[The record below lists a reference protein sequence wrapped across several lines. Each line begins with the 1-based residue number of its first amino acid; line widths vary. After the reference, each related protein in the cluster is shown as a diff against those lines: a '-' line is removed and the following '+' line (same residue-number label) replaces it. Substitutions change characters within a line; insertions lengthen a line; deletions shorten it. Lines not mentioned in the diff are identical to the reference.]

1 MRFKQKLDEAKL
13 TNNKTDET
21 LLRGATRPVYEK
33 MRRVIDNYMHQIELP
48 MDSNKQWEKEK
59 KRLAFRTIV
68 KNLSKMEKDIY

>member
-1 MRFKQKLDEAKL
+1 MRFKQKLDEEKL

-59 KRLAFRTIV
+59 KRLAFRTIIN
-68 KNLSKMEKDIY
+68 NLSKMEKDIY